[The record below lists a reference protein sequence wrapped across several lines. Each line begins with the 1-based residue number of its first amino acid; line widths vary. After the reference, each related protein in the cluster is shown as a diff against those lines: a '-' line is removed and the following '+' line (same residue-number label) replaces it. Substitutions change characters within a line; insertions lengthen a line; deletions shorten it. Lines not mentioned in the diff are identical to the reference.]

1 MVGMVLVLIAAV
13 VVVAVIALAVLRGR
27 PRGADLDS
35 VRSYHSALGTL
46 EHLSERNVPPSV
58 LSGPDRSHPPGPDVR
73 PGGSRGSPP
82 APDGGR
88 RHVPPVPVRSNGEF
102 PDPGTPLVFDDARP
116 RDRYRG
122 DPASDGVPA
131 HRVDRA
137 QRHALES
144 MNHRPR
150 RGAYLVVAAVAVAA
164 FAVLA
169 YSGSKHPT
177 PAGEAGSSTTTAG
190 ARGPSSTT
198 TRPKHSGS
206 PVRTPRPT
214 PTTLPSV
221 LTAVTS
227 TDTSATYTV
236 PFSTTY
242 QLTVTTSAPSWVQVT
257 SSTRSTLWAG
267 TLQPGST
274 QVVQAVGAITVQIGV
289 PSVTLAVGSIPV
301 ALPALVHTPFVAT
314 FQPVVPT
321 TPSSTTTPPTA
332 AG

>member
-13 VVVAVIALAVLRGR
+13 AVIAVIALAVLRGR

-46 EHLSERNVPPSV
+46 EHLSERNGPPSV
-58 LSGPDRSHPPGPDVR
+58 LSGSPDRPT
-73 PGGSRGSPP
+73 
-82 APDGGR
+82 
-88 RHVPPVPVRSNGEF
+88 

-131 HRVDRA
+131 HRVDRV

-150 RGAYLVVAAVAVAA
+150 RGAYLVVAAVVVAV

-169 YSGSKHPT
+169 YSGSKHPA
-177 PAGEAGSSTTTAG
+177 PAGNAESSVTTTTVAG
-190 ARGPSSTT
+190 AHGPSST

-206 PVRTPRPT
+206 PTSAPRPTPRPT
-214 PTTLPSV
+214 PTTLPSI
-221 LTAVTS
+221 LTAVAS

-236 PFSTTY
+236 PFSTAY